1 MLTDINNKLSR
12 NKTESFK
19 PNGIIGS
26 KVFFYDE
33 ITSTFDK
40 IKELPIENGTTVVC
54 TTQTSGSG
62 RLGRSWES
70 SEGGIYLTFALTNPC
85 EKFDMPFIT
94 IVCAL
99 GVAKALNKYSPCDI
113 KWPNDIISGT
123 KKLCGILTKN
133 TAVSGSVACALVGIG
148 VNANNSFS
156 KALPYASSLKA
167 VTGKEIDENKLFF
180 EILNSIDYIYSN
192 YSQDMVLSE
201 YKKHCINLGREVTLV
216 YEGKEVTGVCKD
228 ILPDGSML
236 FDDGESTFAVCSGE
250 VSVKGIYS

>member
-1 MLTDINNKLSR
+1 MLIDVNNKLSR
-12 NKTESFK
+12 DKTESFK
-19 PNGIIGS
+19 TNGIIGS

-54 TTQTSGSG
+54 TRQTAGSG
-62 RLGRSWES
+62 RMGRSWES
-70 SEGGIYLTFALTNPC
+70 TDGGIYFTFALTNPN
-85 EKFDMPFIT
+85 EKFDMPLIT

-99 GVAKALNKYSPCDI
+99 GVAKALNKYAPCDI

-123 KKLCGILTKN
+123 KKLCGILTRN
-133 TAVSGSVACALVGIG
+133 MSVSGNITCALVGIG

-156 KALPYASSLKA
+156 EALPYAASLKS
-167 VTGKEIDENKLFF
+167 VTGKETDENKLFF

-192 YSQDMVLSE
+192 YSQDMVLCE

-216 YEGKEVTGVCKD
+216 YKGKEVKGVCRD
-228 ILPDGSML
+228 ILADGSML
-236 FDDGESTFAVCSGE
+236 FDDGENTFAVCSGE